1 MKFHEIYED
10 LLGNKTKV
18 KILRIMFEYLEKTFS
33 EHELSRFTNVPQPTI
48 HRNMGELVN
57 SNLIM
62 FSRMGKMNLFRLN
75 KESSLY
81 HTIQQLFKVEK
92 HMRTELERIITKAFE
107 GEDDVISVSL
117 YGSVLKGLE
126 REDSDVDVFV
136 VVADDANMEKIDEI
150 IEELGNLIR
159 NRFGNPLSCIV
170 KKRRELRK
178 IKHKQIYDQVKKGRA
193 LIGRKML
200 Q

>member
-1 MKFHEIYED
+1 MKFHKIYED
-10 LLGNKTKV
+10 ILGNKTKV
-18 KILRIMFEYLEKTFS
+18 KILKIMFEYLDKTFS

-81 HTIQQLFKVEK
+81 HVLQQLFKVEK
-92 HMRTELERIITKAFE
+92 HITTELERTITKAFK
-107 GEDDVISVSL
+107 GQGDVISVSL

-126 REDSDVDVFV
+126 REDSDIDVFV
-136 VVADDANMEKIDEI
+136 VVADDANMEKMDEI
-150 IEELGNLIR
+150 IEELGNTVR
-159 NRFGNPLSCIV
+159 NRFGNPLSCVV
-170 KKRRELRK
+170 KRKMELRK
-178 IKHKQIYDQVKKGRA
+178 IKHKQIYEQVKSGKS
-193 LIGRKML
+193 LIGENL
-200 Q
+200 PQ